1 MINKNIGFDR
11 FKNIN
16 KRGIENEIKKIKQK
30 YELVFH
36 WLEIEISNKDII
48 DFFYDRS
55 VKSVAIYG
63 MNDLGYMLYK
73 KLVNSEVNVKY
84 AIDNGIITLGR
95 DEIKT
100 VYIDDILEPVDMII
114 VAAIYQY
121 ESDCIKKVIEQRI
134 STQVISLEELIY
146 SF

>member
-1 MINKNIGFDR
+1 MINKIIGYIDS
-11 FKNIN
+11 KNHN
-16 KRGIENEIKKIKQK
+16 KCGIENEFKKVKQK

-36 WLEIEISNKDII
+36 WLELEMAHNDII
-48 DFFYDRS
+48 SFFYERNI
-55 VKSVAIYG
+55 KSVAIYG
-63 MNDLGYMLYK
+63 MNDIGYMLYK